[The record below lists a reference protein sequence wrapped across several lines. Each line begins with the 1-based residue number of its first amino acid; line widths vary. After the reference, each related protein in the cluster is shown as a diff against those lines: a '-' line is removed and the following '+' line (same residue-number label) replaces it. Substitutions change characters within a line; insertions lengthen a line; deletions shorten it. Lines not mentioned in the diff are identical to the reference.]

1 MRLQLSRPTG
11 RPIAIDLGFSSTRL
25 LQRGGPDDKF
35 IMAADEI
42 PVPDEY
48 GEDPIRRLAHLAD
61 ELPRVL
67 KEGPFRGKK
76 VILAMPACETTI
88 QHMQLDA
95 SEMRNP
101 DLAMQTKLHSCEGE
115 QMARLIDVAEI
126 HRNGKPQSEII
137 CLAISRD
144 LVMQHVEMLHA
155 LKLDIV
161 GVHTQP
167 VMLAASFNHLNRRA
181 KDSEQATMYVDLGYG
196 GTTIS
201 ITHGMQVVFAR
212 RIPVGGWH
220 FDRSISRALNC
231 DLAAARAHRLA
242 LTTPTAPDGEMAHE
256 RSDSHVSGVA
266 MLDAAIRQAGGHPER
281 RTGQSPSGTSGT
293 VTAGTMPPSNID
305 LSELLETL
313 VDEISL
319 CTRYHKGLFPQRTIG
334 RSIFVGGESRQSW
347 LCRHIVQA
355 IKLPGQAGD
364 PLSRLHTNEEA
375 TGLIGWANRTRP
387 EWSVCAGLL
396 EHGSN
401 RKAKV

>member
-1 MRLQLSRPTG
+1 MRLPMSRPAG

-25 LQRGGPDDKF
+25 LQRGGADDRL
-35 IMAADEI
+35 ILAADEI

-48 GEDPIRRLAHLAD
+48 GEDPVRRLAHLAD
-61 ELPRVL
+61 ELPRVI
-67 KEGPFRGKK
+67 KEGAFRGKR
-76 VILAMPACETTI
+76 VILAMPACATTI

-95 SEMRNP
+95 SEIRNR
-101 DLAMQTKLHSCEGE
+101 DLAMHTKLHSCEGE
-115 QMARLIDVAEI
+115 QMARWIDVAEI

-181 KDSEQATMYVDLGYG
+181 TDNEQATLYVDLGYG
-196 GTTIS
+196 GTTIA

-231 DLAAARAHRLA
+231 DLAAARTHRLA
-242 LTTPTAPDGEMAHE
+242 LTTVGTAVV
-256 RSDSHVSGVA
+256 DSEHRRTESQTSGVA

-281 RTGQSPSGTSGT
+281 RIGQAPAGTSGT
-293 VTAGTMPPSNID
+293 VTAGSMPPSSID

-319 CTRYHKGLFPQRTIG
+319 CTRYHKGLFPQRSIG

-364 PLSRLHTNEEA
+364 PLSRLHTNDEA
-375 TGLIGWANRTRP
+375 TGLIGWANRASP

-396 EHGSN
+396 EHGCN
-401 RKAKV
+401 RKVKV